1 MSSATST
8 SRGGSRTGPALRSD
22 ERLHPWQFF
31 VLLSLAAATVAVLV
45 SSRPT
50 PEHLVLIS
58 LAIGAAGCTGY
69 AAYRMLSPL
78 FAPDRR
84 RTVESI
90 GHRTRAALEREKML
104 TLRSIKELE
113 FDRAM
118 GKIAQK
124 DFDEMGARLRGR
136 ALALMQQLE
145 AGSTSLQARAG
156 DEAKA
161 SYHAEDEAKAS
172 SHLCGGCGT
181 TNEKDARFCKQCGAK
196 LAAMLLLALLVPAF
210 VGAQALQMPDPKQM
224 SGVPLPSGDLPA
236 GTVAVRLV
244 KGGPGNNLPGQTVEL
259 IVGGRARSGK
269 TDENGRAQFSSIAP
283 GAQVKARAVVAGES
297 LESQTFAMPS
307 SGGIRLMLVATDS
320 EAAQRSEESAK
331 LAAGPPQPGMVVIGS
346 DSRFVIEQAE
356 DALTVYYLLTL
367 RNSARTPVMPQAPL
381 VFDLPTGAAGATI
394 LEGSTPNAR
403 VAGARVTVTGPF
415 PPGATTVQVAFNL
428 PHDGGSITFAQSLP
442 ATLEQVLVIAEKSAE
457 LRLTSAQASNQ
468 RETAADG
475 RTYIVASG
483 PAIGTGGALQLTI
496 DGLPGHTKWPRYL
509 ALALAG
515 AVLVAGAW
523 GAWTA
528 PTRVAD

>member
-1 MSSATST
+1 MS
-8 SRGGSRTGPALRSD
+8 
-22 ERLHPWQFF
+22 
-31 VLLSLAAATVAVLV
+31 
-45 SSRPT
+45 
-50 PEHLVLIS
+50 
-58 LAIGAAGCTGY
+58 
-69 AAYRMLSPL
+69 
-78 FAPDRR
+78 
-84 RTVESI
+84 
-90 GHRTRAALEREKML
+90 
-104 TLRSIKELE
+104 
-113 FDRAM
+113 
-118 GKIAQK
+118 
-124 DFDEMGARLRGR
+124 
-136 ALALMQQLE
+136 QLE
-145 AGSTSLQARAG
+145 AGSTSVGTSLQARSG
-156 DEAKA
+156 DEARV
-161 SYHAEDEAKAS
+161 SYHAEDEAKVP
-172 SHLCGGCGT
+172 SHQCVGCGT
-181 TNEKDARFCKQCGAK
+181 TNEKDARFCKHCGAK
-196 LAAMLLLALLVPAF
+196 LAAMLLLALIVPTLL
-210 VGAQALQMPDPKQM
+210 GAQGLQMPDPKQM

-307 SGGIRLMLVATDS
+307 SGGIRLMLVATDP
-320 EAAQRSEESAK
+320 EAAQRAEESAK
-331 LAAGPPQPGMVVIGS
+331 LGAGPPQPGMVVIGS

-367 RNSARTPVMPQAPL
+367 RNSARTPVMPPAPL

-496 DGLPGHTKWPRYL
+496 DGLPGHTKWPRYV

-515 AVLVAGAW
+515 AVLLAGAW